1 MMEYKH
7 IYKKKESALLIF
19 VQFKSF
25 GNNENRKPDKKYL
38 SESIAEL
45 KNLAISAGAEVGA
58 TLEFNQIKPS
68 PKYFISKGK
77 LEKAKII
84 IREKNIDLTIFN
96 NEITPAQQINLQEKL
111 GIKIIDKTAL
121 ILDIFA
127 QRAHSREG
135 KLQVELA
142 QLNYILPRLT
152 GKGIQLSRL
161 GGGIGTRG
169 PGEMKLEVDRRRIRK
184 RISLLEKKISKVGI
198 QRNVQRKK
206 REENNIFKIALVG
219 YTNSGKSTLLNAVTN
234 SDIYTKNML
243 FSTLDSTTR
252 KLNVA
257 EGLEVL
263 ISDTVGFIEKLPH
276 QLIASFKST
285 LEEVRRSDLLLL
297 IADASSS
304 NCEHH
309 IVSVKEVLKELNV
322 YHKPIFLVF
331 NKIDKV
337 SKNKLLSIKMKYKNA
352 IFISA
357 LEKTGIDDLYN
368 KVKEIIEKDYLSI
381 TVKIPYSDNKLIS
394 YLYDNCQIIKKEYCK
409 DGILLLLKADSK
421 YYSELTKYIYK

>member
-25 GNNENRKPDKKYL
+25 GNNKNRRPDKKYL
-38 SESIAEL
+38 SERVAEL
-45 KNLAISAGAEVGA
+45 KNLTISAGAEVGA
-58 TLEFNQIKPS
+58 VLEFNQIKPS

-77 LEKAKII
+77 LENAKNVIC
-84 IREKNIDLTIFN
+84 EKNIDLVIFN

-152 GKGIQLSRL
+152 GKGVQLSRL

-184 RISLLEKKISKVGI
+184 RISLLEKKINKVII

-234 SDIYTKNML
+234 SDVYTKNML

-252 KLNVA
+252 KLNVT

-285 LEEVRRSDLLLL
+285 LEEVLRSNLLLL
-297 IADASSS
+297 IVDASSS
-304 NCEHH
+304 NHEHH
-309 IVSVKEVLKELNV
+309 IVSVKEVLKEINV

-337 SKNKLLSIKMKYKNA
+337 SKNKLLSIKMKYKDA

-357 LEKTGIDDLYN
+357 LKKTGTEDLYN
-368 KVKEIIEKDYLSI
+368 KVREVTEKDYLSV

-409 DGILLLLKADSK
+409 DGILLLLKADSR
-421 YYSELTKYIYK
+421 YYPKLVKYIYK

>member
-1 MMEYKH
+1 MMESKH

-45 KNLAISAGAEVGA
+45 KNLTISADAEVGA

-77 LEKAKII
+77 LEKAKNII
-84 IREKNIDLTIFN
+84 CEKNTDLVIFN

-184 RISLLEKKISKVGI
+184 RISLLEKKINKIRI
-198 QRNVQRKK
+198 QRDVQRKK

-234 SDIYTKNML
+234 SDVYIKNML
-243 FSTLDSTTR
+243 FS
-252 KLNVA
+252 
-257 EGLEVL
+257 
-263 ISDTVGFIEKLPH
+263 
-276 QLIASFKST
+276 
-285 LEEVRRSDLLLL
+285 
-297 IADASSS
+297 
-304 NCEHH
+304 
-309 IVSVKEVLKELNV
+309 
-322 YHKPIFLVF
+322 
-331 NKIDKV
+331 
-337 SKNKLLSIKMKYKNA
+337 
-352 IFISA
+352 
-357 LEKTGIDDLYN
+357 
-368 KVKEIIEKDYLSI
+368 
-381 TVKIPYSDNKLIS
+381 
-394 YLYDNCQIIKKEYCK
+394 
-409 DGILLLLKADSK
+409 
-421 YYSELTKYIYK
+421 